1 MDSKKGSTDP
11 TATLL
16 LLEDVEKLIY
26 IETIGKPR
34 QDGTLS
40 NTIGHAKGRG
50 ELVVPSDV
58 CKLIDVNENEESDED
73 C

>member
-1 MDSKKGSTDP
+1 MDSEKGSANP

-26 IETIGKPR
+26 IETIGKPG
-34 QDGTLS
+34 QNGSLS

-58 CKLIDVNENEESDED
+58 GKLVDVNENEEPYED

>member
-1 MDSKKGSTDP
+1 MDSKKGSSYP
-11 TATLL
+11 TATFL

-26 IETIGKPR
+26 IKTVRKPR
-34 QDGTLS
+34 QDGALS